1 MSRDKNGPQRLP
13 ETYVTRTTA
22 EIAREDESFAIALAR
37 ALLETASERPATSVQ
52 STRAVSMLSHVP
64 TTGLELRAER
74 TIPRDSLWAILW
86 DLYDRDRIDWLFIDD
101 SFALAVE
108 VKTQSTTRFGDR
120 QLARYHKAIK
130 ALKRPYVGLLALTTV
145 RPFDY
150 ELLARR
156 KRFFVG
162 SILWADAEARLRL
175 VVPSEPQAAAR
186 WGAILDDVLTP

>member
-1 MSRDKNGPQRLP
+1 MSRDESDPQRLP
-13 ETYVTRTTA
+13 ETYVTKTTA
-22 EIAREDESFAIALAR
+22 EIAGQDEPFAIALVR
-37 ALLETASERPATSVQ
+37 ALLETAVERPATSAQ
-52 STRAVSMLSHVP
+52 SRRAASLLSYVP

-74 TIPRDSLWAILW
+74 TIQRDSLWAILW
-86 DLYDRDRIDWLFIDD
+86 NVYARERIDWLFIDD

-108 VKTQSTTRFGDR
+108 VKTRSTTGFGDR

-130 ALKRPYVGLLALTTV
+130 ALRPRHVGLLALTTV

-162 SILWADAEARLRL
+162 SILWADAEARLRQL
-175 VVPSEPQAAAR
+175 MPSDPQAAAR
-186 WGAILDDVLTP
+186 WRAILDGVVVP